1 MKVRCKIDVSPEEY
15 FNFIVD
21 NVRQEVL
28 KYAHKNNEDFKVEKG
43 FSYVKSLKLKDK
55 KYQTKVIIDECEYPS
70 HYKSTT
76 IVENGK
82 TYSIEYLINNNEV
95 YYIENVINEG
105 GEISNSIPEITFG
118 FLKKLAVKK
127 RLKRIC
133 EIIKYRKNNLS

>member
-1 MKVRCKIDVSPEEY
+1 MKVRCKIDVSQEEY

-82 TYSIEYLINNNEV
+82 KYSIEYLINDNEV
-95 YYIENVINEG
+95 YSVP
-105 GEISNSIPEITFG
+105 STSSWLKSEITGNGSFP
-118 FLKKLAVKK
+118 LYSSWILVIA
-127 RLKRIC
+127 L
-133 EIIKYRKNNLS
+133 